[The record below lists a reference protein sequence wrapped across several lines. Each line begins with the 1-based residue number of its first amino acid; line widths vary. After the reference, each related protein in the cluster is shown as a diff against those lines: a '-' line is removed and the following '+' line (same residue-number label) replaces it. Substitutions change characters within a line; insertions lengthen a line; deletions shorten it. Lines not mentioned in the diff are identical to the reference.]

1 MKIGVLSDTHIPD
14 RCRSLPPRVVEIFSS
29 VEIVLHAGDITNMD
43 LLQQLQQQVSLT
55 FAVYGERDPASV
67 RTYLQETHMLEF
79 GGVRIGLIHG
89 NRGFRSELGNRVRS
103 LLGAQPYTP
112 AFFDYLLGRFT
123 NVDAIVFGHTHLP
136 YARIHRGVFLFNPGS
151 LVPRLGEPSVGLL
164 EIDTRGIRGRI
175 LMLKNES
182 Q

>member
-1 MKIGVLSDTHIPD
+1 MKIGVLADTHIPD
-14 RCRSLPPRVVEIFSS
+14 RCRTLPPRVLEIFST

-43 LLQQLQQQVSLT
+43 LLQQLQEQVSLT
-55 FAVYGERDPASV
+55 FAVYGDGDPLPV

-89 NRGFRSELGNRVRS
+89 NRAFRAEFGDRLRGIFR
-103 LLGAQPYTP
+103 AQTYTA
-112 AFFDYLLGRFT
+112 AFFDYLLGRFA

-136 YARIHRGVFLFNPGS
+136 YAKIHQGVFLFNPGS
-151 LVPRLGEPSVGLL
+151 LVPRSGVPSVGML

-175 LMLKNES
+175 LEL
-182 Q
+182 